1 MFIKNEELGKE
12 IKRLRR
18 ANKLSQSELAK
29 GICCQTTISGIEKG
43 RTLPSIDIMFY
54 LSKRLNVTMDY
65 LLSTTLQRAENYVLS
80 TTQLINNYLKTANY
94 AEIFELTTLER
105 KLRNKRDLG
114 EEFNQFIDWHFY
126 RSSYAKGNI
135 TWQVCVENLTFL
147 INDKSIFKQQFQ
159 DLKIKNVIANILADN
174 GVYNRALN
182 IYKEILSHNLDM
194 DSYHRFTLKIYFNLS
209 KMHFF
214 DMKYKES
221 LEVAEKGIKGS
232 LRLED
237 FSVLGNLYTQ
247 AAQSL
252 VQLDGYNRLVIDYL
266 EKARVIFILQKREN
280 YVDFI
285 DSILKEAS
293 KYEIN

>member
-18 ANKLSQSELAK
+18 TNKLSQSELAK

-65 LLSTTLQRAENYVLS
+65 LLNSTLQRAENYVLS

-94 AEIFELTTLER
+94 SEIFELTTLER
-105 KLRNKRDLG
+105 ELRNKRDLG
-114 EEFNQFIDWHFY
+114 EEFNQFIDWHYF
-126 RSSYAKGNI
+126 RSSYAKGSI
-135 TWQVCVENLTFL
+135 TWQACVDNLTIL
-147 INDKSIFKQQFQ
+147 INDKSIYKQQFQ
-159 DLKIKNVIANILADN
+159 DMKIKNVIANILAEN
-174 GVYNRALN
+174 GVYNNAQN
-182 IYKEILSHNLDM
+182 IYNEILSHKLDM

-214 DMKYKES
+214 ELKYKES
-221 LEVAEKGIKGS
+221 LEVAEKGIMES

-237 FSVLGNLYTQ
+237 ISILGNLYTQ

-252 VQLDGYNRLVIDYL
+252 MQLDGGSSVVIDYL
-266 EKARVIFILQKREN
+266 KKAKVIFTLLKREN
-280 YVDFI
+280 YLDFI
-285 DSILKEAS
+285 NSLLKKAKS
-293 KYEIN
+293 M